1 MIVLDTN
8 VVSEL
13 ARSAPDPRVA
23 AWAAQQDLARVVI
36 TVVTE
41 AELRAGIAMMPEG
54 RRRTEVEQAVMGII
68 EQALRGRVLPLDRAA
83 PPYFAAFRSLRRAA
97 GRTIDAADALIAAT
111 ARAHGATLIAT
122 RDLPGF
128 EGCGVPLVD
137 PWAA

>member
-13 ARSAPDPRVA
+13 ARSTPDPRVA
-23 AWAAQQDLARVVI
+23 AWAARQDRARIAI

-54 RRRTEVEQAVMGII
+54 RRRAEVTQAVIGII
-68 EQALRGRVLPLDRAA
+68 ETALGGRVLPLDRAA
-83 PPYFAAFRSLRRAA
+83 APHFAAFRALRRAT

-128 EGCGVPLVD
+128 EHCGVPLVD